1 VVNVEKLLLFLV
13 QGIPESSGVIA
24 LSLALARV
32 PLRWGRI
39 ITAGTVMAVI
49 AFFIRTSS
57 FAAGLHT
64 VAGLLLTVVIIT
76 TATRV
81 SPTKAFVVTSI
92 SIIILGFLEM
102 IIFRIYSA
110 LKILEPQLTMS
121 SDPPQRLLALPQAAI
136 IIFAALL
143 IPRFMTPEQDVWKI

>member
-121 SDPPQRLLALPQAAI
+121 SDPPQRLLALPQAVL

>member
-1 VVNVEKLLLFLV
+1 MFLL
-13 QGIPESSGVIA
+13 QGIPELSGIIA
-24 LSLALARV
+24 LSLALAKA

-39 ITAGTVMAVI
+39 IALGTGMAVI
-49 AFFIRTSS
+49 IFFIRTSS

-64 VAGLLLTVVIIT
+64 VATLLLMAILIT

-81 SPTKAFVVTSI
+81 PPTKAFVVASI

-102 IIFRIYSA
+102 IIFRIYFA

-121 SDPPQRLLALPQAAI
+121 SDLLQRLLALPMDAI
-136 IIFAALL
+136 IIFVALL
-143 IPRFMTPEQDVWKI
+143 IPRFMTPKQDVWKI

>member
-13 QGIPESSGVIA
+13 QGIPESSGIIA

-39 ITAGTVMAVI
+39 IAAGTVVAVI
-49 AFFIRTSS
+49 MFFIRTSS

-81 SPTKAFVVTSI
+81 PPTKALVVASI

-102 IIFRIYSA
+102 IIFRIYFV
-110 LKILEPQLTMS
+110 LKILDPQLTMS
-121 SDPPQRLLALPQAAI
+121 SDLLQRLLALPMDAI
-136 IIFAALL
+136 IIFIALL
-143 IPRFMTPEQDVWKI
+143 IPRFMTSKQDVWKI